1 VSASDLEA
9 AFLTRW
15 RQLGYPDVWQREY
28 RPFDARRFRFD
39 LAAPAPHFVAVEVDG
54 GTWVQGRHVTGS
66 GFDSD
71 CVKHNLA
78 TAAGWRVFRIT
89 GSMLRDAPE
98 FHLAM
103 IADALGIVPEEAA

>member
-1 VSASDLEA
+1 MSDLEQ

-15 RQLGYPDVWQREY
+15 KQLGYPDVWQREY

-54 GTWVQGRHVTGS
+54 GTWSGGRHVRGS

-71 CVKHNLA
+71 CLKHNLA
-78 TAAGWRVFRIT
+78 TAAGWRVFGIT
-89 GSMLRDAPE
+89 SSMLREAPE
-98 FHLAM
+98 LHLAV
-103 IADALGIVPEEAA
+103 IADALGIKQEEQA